1 MPSAELLALACP
13 ACVEALGSG
22 VYEGFL
28 WGMGLMM
35 ATPFLLLLVVGGG
48 IFRARRKA
56 LRDEA
61 ERFLD
66 GESALMARHRSVERT
81 GGPYEV

>member
-1 MPSAELLALACP
+1 MRSAPLFALACP

-35 ATPFLLLLVVGGG
+35 ATPFLLLVVVGGG
-48 IFRARRKA
+48 ILHARRKA

-66 GESALMARHRSVERT
+66 VESALMAGRSSAERT
-81 GGPYEV
+81 GGTT

>member
-1 MPSAELLALACP
+1 MSASLLVALACP

-35 ATPFLLLLVVGGG
+35 ATPFVLLAVVGGG
-48 IFRARRKA
+48 LWRARRRA
-56 LRDEA
+56 LRDEV
-61 ERFLD
+61 ERFL
-66 GESALMARHRSVERT
+66 GEEAAGAAEVGCADRT
-81 GGPYEV
+81 GGMT

>member
-1 MPSAELLALACP
+1 MRSAPLFALACP

-35 ATPFLLLLVVGGG
+35 ATPFFLLLVVGGG
-48 IFRARRKA
+48 ILHARRKA

-66 GESALMARHRSVERT
+66 VE
-81 GGPYEV
+81 